1 MVKKVDDLIERTLVL
16 IKHDGVARGLTGEII
31 SRFEKTGLKIV
42 AAKFLWPS
50 KSLAE
55 KHYPSDREEFI
66 VGMGKK
72 TLENY
77 QEVGIDPITQMGT
90 DNPKKI
96 GLIIREWLIDYITS
110 GPVMAIVLEGPLA
123 VSLVR
128 KIAGHTLPLKAEM
141 GTIRGDLA
149 FDSSALAN
157 LSKRGIKNLIHASGS
172 KEEAKYEIPLWFTQD
187 EIVNYER
194 VEEKIML

>member
-1 MVKKVDDLIERTLVL
+1 MINTAKDLIERTLILV
-16 IKHDGVARGLTGEII
+16 KPDGVMRGLIGEII

-42 AAKFLWPS
+42 AAKFIWPT
-50 KSLAE
+50 KELAE
-55 KHYPSDREEFI
+55 KHYPADREEFI

-77 QEVGIDPITQMGT
+77 QEVGINPIQQMGT
-90 DNPKKI
+90 DDPKKI
-96 GLIIREWLIDYITS
+96 GLIIRQWLIDYITS
-110 GPVMAIVLEGPLA
+110 GPVMAVVLQGPLA

-157 LSKRGIKNLIHASGS
+157 LSKRGIKNLLHASGS
-172 KEEAKYEIPLWFTQD
+172 KEEAEYEIPLWFSKD
-187 EIVNYER
+187 EIIDYER
-194 VEEKIML
+194 VEEKVML